1 MKNDIKISIIQKIF
15 VKSVF
20 TSLYIYISIFILS
33 FFKNELFL
41 GELASSL
48 LNKITYTH
56 DLWIIEILI
65 FIYLLIY
72 ETLLKK
78 FKI

>member
-1 MKNDIKISIIQKIF
+1 MKKDIKISIIQKIF

-20 TSLYIYISIFILS
+20 TLLYIYISIFILS
-33 FFKNELFL
+33 SFKNELFL

-48 LNKITYTH
+48 LNKITYIH
-56 DLWIIEILI
+56 DLWIIAILI

>member
-1 MKNDIKISIIQKIF
+1 MKNDIKISIVQKIF

-20 TSLYIYISIFILS
+20 TSLYIYISIFLLS

-41 GELASSL
+41 GELAGSL

-56 DLWIIEILI
+56 DLWIIAILI

>member
-20 TSLYIYISIFILS
+20 TSLYMYISIFLLS
-33 FFKNELFL
+33 FFKNELFI
-41 GELASSL
+41 GELANSL
-48 LNKITYTH
+48 LNKITHTH
-56 DLWIIEILI
+56 DLWVIEILI

-78 FKI
+78 FKT